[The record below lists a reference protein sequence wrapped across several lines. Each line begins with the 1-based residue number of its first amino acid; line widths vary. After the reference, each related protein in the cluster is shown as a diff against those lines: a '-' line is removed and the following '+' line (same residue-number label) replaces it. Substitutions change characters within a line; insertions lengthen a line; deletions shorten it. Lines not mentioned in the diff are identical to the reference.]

1 MRTIILGLGTV
12 LVVACGG
19 SGRTGPDADPDA
31 VVASD
36 ATIDGTIPPE
46 KGCGGL
52 MVECKPT
59 EYCDYADNRCGIA
72 AGSSMCKRRPDACPL
87 IVGRPVCA
95 CDGKIHSS
103 DCIAFSDGSDLNAN
117 AGCALP
123 AGTFA
128 CGYAVCDLQTQ
139 YCRHEIRASEADLF
153 SCAPLPQGCTG
164 TPTCS
169 CLRGEQCLG
178 TAACS
183 GDATNG
189 LTLTCQ

>member
-1 MRTIILGLGTV
+1 M
-12 LVVACGG
+12 
-19 SGRTGPDADPDA
+19 
-31 VVASD
+31 
-36 ATIDGTIPPE
+36 
-46 KGCGGL
+46 
-52 MVECKPT
+52 
-59 EYCDYADNRCGIA
+59 
-72 AGSSMCKRRPDACPL
+72 
-87 IVGRPVCA
+87 
-95 CDGKIHSS
+95 
-103 DCIAFSDGSDLNAN
+103 IAFSDGSDLNAN

-139 YCRHEIRASEADLF
+139 YCRREIRASEADLF